1 MRWLTD
7 AVADKGPATSPDR
20 PPAPSPEDIS
30 PEEVDRH
37 RRYLT
42 PALDEIRDRCRAMR
56 EAAVDDWERHK
67 EAYKGEDWDD
77 TCWKL
82 IQKAVEVDNS
92 LGGTEAVDLFR
103 AEAPR
108 DAGFGNAEVDRM
120 IRRAYD
126 YVGDRGRDIPPAPE
140 DAVAQLER
148 GHLTPEPA
156 TSRVALAPETEAV
169 PGGSWGAVDLA
180 GTIDGVLT
188 GTITRPAPTVGRLD
202 DDRAL
207 FYRGRVNGVAG
218 HSNAGKSWTA
228 FLATRQELEAG
239 EHVVFIDLEDDMAA
253 AVMRLTDLGTAP
265 ETILDRFHYVSPDE
279 AYTAEAARALTALL
293 DDVRPSL
300 VVVDSTGEALAV
312 DGVKPN
318 EDDEVA
324 RWFRRLPTAVARRSG
339 AAVLVLDH
347 VIKSDDGDG
356 LWPIGSQRKRGA
368 ITGAQY
374 MQANLKPFSRGTA
387 GRSKLVCAK
396 DRGGNYAERSVVCHL
411 EVTPTEAGLD
421 LVLSAPTTPIGSDP
435 EVKERRK
442 QSEMASIMRQI
453 VDEVAVHPGLST
465 SALEK
470 AVKGQANTVRSAIR
484 RLIEDEY
491 LAVESG
497 PRNAHLHRLGPKPF
511 ALDAQVLPMVVSVTA
526 SASGDEVAS

>member
-1 MRWLTD
+1 MGWLHD
-7 AVADKGPATSPDR
+7 AVAKPDEGPATSPEQVE
-20 PPAPSPEDIS
+20 PAPAPQDVTPDEM
-30 PEEVDRH
+30 DRR
-37 RRYLT
+37 RRYLQK
-42 PALDEIRDRCRAMR
+42 ALDEIRDRCREMR
-56 EAAVDDWERHK
+56 EAAVDNWQRHDGR
-67 EAYKGEDWDD
+67 YKGEDWDSA
-77 TCWKL
+77 CL
-82 IQKAVEVDNS
+82 ALSRKAVEVDNS
-92 LGGTEAVDLFR
+92 LGGTEAVDLFL

-108 DAGFGNAEVDRM
+108 DGGFTDAKIEEF
-120 IRRAYD
+120 IRRARD
-126 YVGDRGRDIPPAPE
+126 HVGARGREIPPAPE
-140 DAVAQLER
+140 DAVAQLR
-148 GHLTPEPA
+148 GGARPA
-156 TSRVALAPETEAV
+156 EVARGDDEGHDTAEV
-169 PGGSWGAVDLA
+169 PRGASWGPADLA
-180 GTIDGVLT
+180 STVAGVLS
-188 GTITRPAPTVGRLD
+188 GTVTRPAPTVGRLD
-202 DDRAL
+202 NGRAL

-239 EHVVFIDLEDDMAA
+239 EHVVFVDLEDDMPA

-300 VVVDSTGEALAV
+300 VVIDSTGEALAV

-347 VIKSDDGDG
+347 VIKSDDGES

-396 DRGGNYAERSVVCHL
+396 DRGGNYAERAVVGHL
-411 EVTPTEAGLD
+411 EVTPTDDGGLD
-421 LVLSAPTTPIGSDP
+421 LVLSAPTVPLGADP
-435 EVKERRK
+435 EVKERQR
-442 QSEMASIMRQI
+442 QSEMAGIMRQI
-453 VDEVAVHPGLST
+453 VDEVAVHPGAT
-465 SALEK
+465 TVALEK
-470 AVKGQANTVRSAIR
+470 SVTGRANKVRSAIR
-484 RLIEDEY
+484 RLVAEGH
-491 LAVESG
+491 LTVETG
-497 PRNAHLHRLGPKPF
+497 PRNAHLHHPGPKPF
-511 ALDAQVLPMVVSVTA
+511 ALDARVLPMVVSATEE
-526 SASGDEVAS
+526 EVAS